1 MGRYCS
7 ECDDWCSNSQ
17 FSRNQWM
24 KGDGSSR
31 CKDCVGGG
39 GYSQF
44 QCGEC
49 NRVFNS
55 QNQLNMH
62 MQVHRPR
69 NVACPLCGVQKFR
82 SGANAVQHVESGYC
96 TACTGADF
104 ARQQIYEYARRQ
116 QGMQRFMNGTP
127 MLTNGGY
134 NDSVPD
140 YPYQCPECTKSFRQL
155 SQLLQHQDQ
164 KHGRHT
170 RRIGY

>member
-1 MGRYCS
+1 MLPALYVV
-7 ECDDWCSNSQ
+7 N
-17 FSRNQWM
+17 N
-24 KGDGSSR
+24 
-31 CKDCVGGG
+31 VL
-39 GYSQF
+39 
-44 QCGEC
+44 
-49 NRVFNS
+49 NRELTPYNI
-55 QNQLNMH
+55 
-62 MQVHRPR
+62 R
-69 NVACPLCGVQKFR
+69 
-82 SGANAVQHVESGYC
+82 HVESGYC
-96 TACTGADF
+96 TACTGAGF

>member
-1 MGRYCS
+1 
-7 ECDDWCSNSQ
+7 
-17 FSRNQWM
+17 M

-39 GYSQF
+39 CSYSQF
-44 QCGEC
+44 QCGQC
-49 NRVFNS
+49 NRVFKS

-127 MLTNGGY
+127 M
-134 NDSVPD
+134 
-140 YPYQCPECTKSFRQL
+140 PYQCPECTKSFRQL